1 MRKSRRRRSNKKS
14 RSKKKLNY
22 KMSLVSDH
30 RRASKNASLNHLMT
44 DLFNWYENTF
54 PSPYYQISSYKLSKN
69 FFRDVSLSP
78 TVANLIKTF
87 ATCTLEL
94 NMGYFSV
101 GSTWQSQHLIHSLLN
116 SGSLDDFKQIY
127 DLMNQNPNITIKMD
141 VINNDEFGNLIDN
154 SAFDLLKEIILS
166 DTAIRRPKGEEAI
179 IEYYKE
185 NIYDGE
191 MPVFSREI
199 SLLERNR
206 QMERAMIASQIN
218 RVSIFRDFRPN
229 APLQEVYNYDPDTL
243 FYLTGLPS
251 DLRRKVL
258 ETVVKGYSK
267 LG

>member
-1 MRKSRRRRSNKKS
+1 
-14 RSKKKLNY
+14 
-22 KMSLVSDH
+22 MSLVSDH
-30 RRASKNASLNHLMT
+30 RCDIKNARLKHLMT
-44 DLFNWYENTF
+44 KLFDWYLDILANF
-54 PSPYYQISSYKLSKN
+54 DYQISYKLSKK
-69 FFRDVSLSP
+69 FFREVSLSP
-78 TVANLIKTF
+78 SVANLLKTF
-87 ATCTLEL
+87 AATPHL
-94 NMGYFSV
+94 GYFSI
-101 GSTWQSQHLIHSLLN
+101 GADHKSQYLIKSLLN
-116 SGSLDDFKQIY
+116 SGSLDDFKRIY
-127 DLMNQNPNITIKMD
+127 DLMKQNPNIVIKMD
-141 VINNDEFGNLIDN
+141 VINNEEFGNLIDN
-154 SAFDLLKEIILS
+154 SAFGLLKEIILS

-229 APLQEVYNYDPDTL
+229 ALLQGVYNHDPDTL